1 MRRPH
6 HLEHAFASAET
17 TSEESAMAGKAVS
30 TLVRVLNLYGPPIL
44 KTKAFDHYDKDGK
57 AVMGS
62 RLQTAGQGGP
72 DDAHNTGR
80 ALDIII
86 YAWAPPTFTRISP
99 EREIGYKL
107 IDAFLQAQDDM
118 KWNLLIYDQEQW
130 DENGASS
137 LRISKAGTTG
147 MARVN
152 YEHLS
157 HIHIQWASAD
167 REFDEY
173 EDALI
178 SWIENPY
185 R

>member
-1 MRRPH
+1 
-6 HLEHAFASAET
+6 
-17 TSEESAMAGKAVS
+17 MAGKAVS